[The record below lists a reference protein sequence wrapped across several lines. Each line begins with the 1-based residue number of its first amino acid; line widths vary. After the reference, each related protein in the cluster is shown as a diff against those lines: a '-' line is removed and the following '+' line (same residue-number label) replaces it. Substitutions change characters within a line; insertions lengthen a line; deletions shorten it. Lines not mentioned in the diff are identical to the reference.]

1 MSKMIELHDIDVPGF
16 LSVLD
21 SCEGNVYLMTRDGDK
36 LNLKS
41 KLCQL
46 IGLTSLSRQER
57 SQKPLWSAIMTDDP
71 SCSCFNLYNGRNAR

>member
-46 IGLTSLSRQER
+46 IGSYVSDRRRKDRRSLCGLR
-57 SQKPLWSAIMTDDP
+57 
-71 SCSCFNLYNGRNAR
+71 

>member
-36 LNLKS
+36 LKPEKQAVS
-41 KLCQL
+41 QL
-46 IGLTSLSRQER
+46 IGLTS
-57 SQKPLWSAIMTDDP
+57 
-71 SCSCFNLYNGRNAR
+71 

>member
-36 LNLKS
+36 LNLK
-41 KLCQL
+41 
-46 IGLTSLSRQER
+46 
-57 SQKPLWSAIMTDDP
+57 
-71 SCSCFNLYNGRNAR
+71 NAFRRHQRRPCARGGACLLFPGA

>member
-46 IGLTSLSRQER
+46 IGLTPE
-57 SQKPLWSAIMTDDP
+57 QK
-71 SCSCFNLYNGRNAR
+71 NAFRRHQRRPCARGGACLLFPGA

>member
-46 IGLTSLSRQER
+46 CLLYTS
-57 SQKPLWSAIMTDDP
+57 P
-71 SCSCFNLYNGRNAR
+71 SPRDA